1 VTANGPPLLEARN
14 VTVLRGGREV
24 LRDLN
29 LRIETGEHLAILGPN
44 GCGKSTLLKTLTRE
58 CYPVPRPDSYV
69 RIYGRERWNI
79 FELRE
84 SLGIVTGDLAAAC
97 ALEIAARD
105 VVLSGFF
112 ASSGLAPHHDVLPWM
127 RTRAADALERL
138 GAGKLAERT
147 MTMLSA
153 GEARRV
159 LIARALVHAPKA
171 LVFDEPSTSL
181 DLAAQREL
189 REELR
194 RLARD
199 GIGIV
204 LVTHHLPDVI
214 PDIGRVAFMQGGRIV
229 ADGPREELLTPER
242 LARLFGVPLDELA
255 EGSDPLQRL
264 RSPSL

>member
-1 VTANGPPLLEARN
+1 

-24 LRDLN
+24 LHGLN

-44 GCGKSTLLKTLTRE
+44 GCGKSTFLKTLTRE
-58 CYPVPRPDSYV
+58 CYPVVREGSYL
-69 RIYGRERWNI
+69 RLFGRERWNVA
-79 FELRE
+79 ELRE
-84 SLGIVTGDLAAAC
+84 SLGIVTGDLATAC
-97 ALEIAARD
+97 ALEIAAVD

-112 ASSGLAPHHDVLPWM
+112 SSWGLAPNHDVRPWM
-127 RTRAADALERL
+127 RARARDTLERL
-138 GAGKLAERT
+138 NASPLAERT
-147 MTMLSA
+147 MTTLSA

-181 DLAAQREL
+181 DLGAQREL
-189 REELR
+189 HGELR
-194 RLARD
+194 RLAGD

-214 PDIGRVAFMQGGRIV
+214 PEIERVAFMHGGRIV

-242 LARLFGVPLDELA
+242 LATLFGVPISA
-255 EGSDPLQRL
+255 VL
-264 RSPSL
+264 R